1 MIDHAKKVV
10 ALSISEKINTSEQ
23 LKVCAVNEIDIL
35 ITELPPDAQSLQPYV
50 KKGIKVL

>member
-23 LKVCAVNEIDIL
+23 LKVCAVEEIDML
-35 ITELPPDAQSLQPYV
+35 ITELPPDSEILRPYI
-50 KKGIKVL
+50 KKGIKVM